1 MPQAVSRM
9 VTLLSALVVAL
20 PVGTNLGLLHLFW
33 MLVSG
38 QLLSTRGAV
47 IPGLS
52 GCGLSA
58 RAVRR
63 AWATLGQGDWS
74 SAPLL
79 ARWQALVVREGR
91 WQPHRH
97 GGYHPVAVDLTGF
110 WRPRLQGCPTTH
122 FHAPAGKALPAA
134 VLGLIARVGS
144 IGGQR
149 LALPRAFVRADLADP
164 RASTQERLLVRA
176 AVAQCA
182 VDEVLV
188 LDAGFGL
195 ALLQAEGATRYVVRQ
210 AKNATFRQA
219 QPPAYRGRGRPPTRG
234 TLVRP
239 LPRRYKGRVIAAS
252 RPDHTETWEEDGVV
266 LRAQIWDDLV
276 LPDAA
281 PDAPTIRVV
290 AIHDPR
296 YREPLLLASPLA
308 LSAAVLHALYRDRWP
323 VEQLP
328 LTAKQMLGAARAFV
342 HAPET
347 CQRLPELALLAG
359 AILSYCAASSP
370 PIPTGFWDRRP
381 QPTPGRLRRA
391 LARCPFPQDF
401 PLPAHIRAKA
411 ARTDHLPKGSWG
423 QRRRPALRP
432 QRAPAASPP
441 PPLPRVA

>member
-1 MPQAVSRM
+1 MPKAVYRM
-9 VTLLSALVVAL
+9 LTLLCSLVAPL
-20 PVGTNLGLLHLFW
+20 PIGTNLGLLHLVW

-38 QLLSTRGAV
+38 QLLATRGAV

-52 GCGLSA
+52 GAGLSA

-63 AWATLGQGDWS
+63 AWAALGQGDWTS
-74 SAPLL
+74 GRLL
-79 ARWQALVVREGR
+79 ARWQALVSAEGR

-97 GGYHPVAVDLTGF
+97 GGYAPVAVDLTGF
-110 WRPRLQGCPTTH
+110 WRPRLAGCPTTH
-122 FHAPAGKALPAA
+122 YHAEAGRALPAI

-144 IGGQR
+144 VGGQR

-164 RASTQERLLVRA
+164 RASTHTRLLVRA

-182 VDEVLV
+182 HDEVVV

-210 AKNATFRQA
+210 AKNATFRRA
-219 QPPAYRGRGRPPTRG
+219 TPPAYSGRGRPPRRG

-239 LPRRYKGRVIAAS
+239 LARRYQGHTIAATV
-252 RPDHTETWEEDGVV
+252 PDHTETWAADGVM
-266 LRAQIWDDLV
+266 LCAQIWDGLV

-281 PDAPTIRVV
+281 PAAATIRVV
-290 AIHDPR
+290 AIQDPR
-296 YREPLLLASPLA
+296 YHEPLLLATPLA
-308 LSAAVLHALYRDRWP
+308 VSAAVLHALYRDRWP

-328 LTAKQMLGAARAFV
+328 LAAKQMLGAARAFV

-359 AILSYCAASSP
+359 AILSYAAASSP
-370 PIPTGFWDRRP
+370 AIPTGFWDRRP

-391 LARCPFPQDF
+391 LARCPFPHDF
-401 PLPAHIRAKA
+401 PLPARIRAKA
-411 ARTDHLPKGSWG
+411 ARTDHLPTGFWG
-423 QRRRPALRP
+423 QRRRAPVPDAAE
-432 QRAPAASPP
+432 APA
-441 PPLPRVA
+441 PLPFVA